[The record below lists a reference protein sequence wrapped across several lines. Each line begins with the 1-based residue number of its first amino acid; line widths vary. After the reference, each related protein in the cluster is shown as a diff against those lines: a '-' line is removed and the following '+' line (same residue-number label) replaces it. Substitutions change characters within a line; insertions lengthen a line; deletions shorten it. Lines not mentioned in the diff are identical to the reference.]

1 MKIFITALIIL
12 FTIEAYPAQASDL
25 WTWTPQD
32 SALASTLIAVDLM
45 DYATTIQCAKH
56 PDGYRERNRTM
67 GEHPSVGA
75 VQRFFPILIASQIA
89 FEVIAPHPYRG
100 YFQLYDIGVE
110 AWAVYGNRKIGLK
123 ISF

>member
-1 MKIFITALIIL
+1 MVNPKVIL
-12 FTIEAYPAQASDL
+12 LLLLLFPIGGFAQEN

-32 SALASTLIAVDLM
+32 YALAATLVTVDLM

-56 PDGYRERNRTM
+56 PDGYRERNRIM

-75 VQRFFPILIASQIA
+75 VQRFFPILIASQIGLSMA
-89 FEVIAPHPYRG
+89 LPHPYRG
-100 YFQLYDIGVE
+100 WFQIYDIGVE